1 MRKLFFCKPITIAV
15 IGPEDMAEEEDKG
28 LEWLEG
34 DRKLLKGIQALFV
47 KNVPGQS
54 EKLRE
59 AIAAKDARQVELL
72 SHSIKGAAAMVGA
85 LPLRDKAGEV
95 ERAAMAGDL
104 DTVRV
109 QFEGMSEELTK
120 VLTRLGGAGGGSA
133 EMR

>member
-1 MRKLFFCKPITIAV
+1 MT
-15 IGPEDMAEEEDKG
+15 GPEDIDGAETGEG

-47 KNVPGQS
+47 KNVPRQT

-59 AIAAKDARQVELL
+59 AIAAKDASQVELL
-72 SHSIKGAAAMVGA
+72 SHSIKGAASMVGA
-85 LPLRDKAGEV
+85 LQLKDIAGEV
-95 ERAAMAGDL
+95 ERAAMGGDFE
-104 DTVRV
+104 TVRV

-120 VLTRLGGAGGGSA
+120 MLTQLTGTVGDPA